1 METTFESGNAD
12 SRNTKQRMKSEL
24 AEGAHAA
31 QAAAS
36 AELKNFVADIED
48 VIKRVAN
55 VSDADV
61 ARIRTKIQAALTS
74 TKDGIFTSA
83 ASAKQQAQ
91 QVARYADDYVH
102 ESPWQAIGVGAAVA
116 AVLGLTVGLLTMR
129 RH

>member
-12 SRNTKQRMKSEL
+12 PRNSKQRIKSEL
-24 AEGAHAA
+24 ADGAHAA

-61 ARIRTKIQAALTS
+61 ARMRTKIQAALTT
-74 TKDGIFTSA
+74 TKDGIFNSA
-83 ASAKQQAQ
+83 ANVKQQAQ
-91 QVARYADDYVH
+91 DAARYADDYVH
-102 ESPWQAIGVGAAVA
+102 ESPWQAIGIGAAVA
-116 AVLGLTVGLLTMR
+116 AVLGLTVGLLSTR